1 VNFLRAAFGGKKSFV
16 GPVFWL
22 MISEVFP
29 LRIRSPAMA
38 TSTVANRS
46 ANFVISFTFL
56 SLVGLISRAG
66 AFWLYAAL
74 GVVAMVVFHR
84 TVPETKGRSLE
95 EIELELGAGTAAGG
109 LHPAGAPR

>member
-1 VNFLRAAFGGKKSFV
+1 
-16 GPVFWL
+16 
-22 MISEVFP
+22 
-29 LRIRSPAMA
+29 MA
-38 TSTVANRS
+38 TSTVANWS

-95 EIELELGAGTAAGG
+95 EMIELELGADTAAGG

>member
-1 VNFLRAAFGGKKSFV
+1 
-16 GPVFWL
+16 

-29 LRIRSPAMA
+29 LRIRSPAIA
-38 TSTVANRS
+38 TSTVANWS
-46 ANFVISFTFL
+46 ANFVISFL
-56 SLVGLISRAG
+56 SLSRAG

-74 GVVAMVVFHR
+74 GAVAMVVFHR

-95 EIELELGAGTAAGG
+95 EIELELGADTAAGG

>member
-1 VNFLRAAFGGKKSFV
+1 
-16 GPVFWL
+16 
-22 MISEVFP
+22 
-29 LRIRSPAMA
+29 MA

-95 EIELELGAGTAAGG
+95 EMIELELGADTAAGG

>member
-1 VNFLRAAFGGKKSFV
+1 
-16 GPVFWL
+16 
-22 MISEVFP
+22 
-29 LRIRSPAMA
+29 MA
-38 TSTVANRS
+38 TSTVPNRS

-56 SLVGLISRAG
+56 SLVGLISHAG

-95 EIELELGAGTAAGG
+95 EMIELELGADTAAGG

>member
-1 VNFLRAAFGGKKSFV
+1 
-16 GPVFWL
+16 
-22 MISEVFP
+22 
-29 LRIRSPAMA
+29 MA
-38 TSTVANRS
+38 TSTVANWS

-84 TVPETKGRSLE
+84 TFPETKGRSLE
-95 EIELELGAGTAAGG
+95 EIELELGADRPAGG